1 MSGMLKQYREN
12 IILTYNC
19 EINYIFTK
27 CQKSELNGYVYKYLK
42 IKK

>member
-12 IILTYNC
+12 IILTYNY

-27 CQKSELNGYVYKYLK
+27 CQGELNGYVYKYLK
-42 IKK
+42 Q